1 MLAGMTGSTSR
12 ALALAAVSIAIVSGC
27 VTAEDRFI
35 QGRKEILCLTEFPV
49 CDSIAGCELNREVY
63 VSTAF
68 PGEHQFLF
76 RTAEADVIVE
86 VGVFFRE
93 RNFPGTEVITR
104 LHTPDCGNYDEDT
117 THSDDTFQEA
127 GDDRT
132 LTFELDAGGEG
143 DHLLQV
149 FSDASATALVRAEIV
164 GTSD

>member
-1 MLAGMTGSTSR
+1 MLREMMWSTSR
-12 ALALAAVSIAIVSGC
+12 VLATASFALLVCTGC

-49 CDSIAGCELNREVY
+49 CDSIAGCELTREVY

-68 PGEHQFLF
+68 PGEHQFIF
-76 RTAEADVIVE
+76 RTAEADVIVG

-93 RNFPGTEVITR
+93 RNYPGTEVITR

-132 LTFELDAGGEG
+132 LEFELDAGGEG

-149 FSDASATALVRAEIV
+149 FSDASATALIRAEII
-164 GTSD
+164 GTKD